1 MYFPSVDLELFIL
14 AYFWLLMCYMA
25 YYFQPFVD
33 VCLKHGNKYEAQKY
47 LPKVKDELK
56 VKYYVKAG

>member
-1 MYFPSVDLELFIL
+1 
-14 AYFWLLMCYMA
+14 MCCTS

-33 VCLKHGNKYEAQKY
+33 VCLKHENKYEAQKY

-56 VKYYVKAG
+56 VKYHVKAG

>member
-1 MYFPSVDLELFIL
+1 
-14 AYFWLLMCYMA
+14 MCCTS

-33 VCLKHGNKYEAQKY
+33 VCLKYENKYEAQKY